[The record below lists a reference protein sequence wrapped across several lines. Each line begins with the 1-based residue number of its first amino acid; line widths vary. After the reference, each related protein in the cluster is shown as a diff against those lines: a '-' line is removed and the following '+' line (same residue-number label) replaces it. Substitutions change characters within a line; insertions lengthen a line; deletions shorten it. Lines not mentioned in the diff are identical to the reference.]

1 MYNASFV
8 NLTMIESDLSTLFT
22 REEYAL
28 NDYILFD
35 FEFNNR
41 LYVFSG
47 LVIGKEKMNNQYL
60 YFIEVFDMNAE
71 LLDNIERYE
80 NAIRNGIMN

>member
-47 LVIGKEKMNNQYL
+47 LVIGKEKMDNQYL
-60 YFIEVFDMNAE
+60 YFLEVLDMNAE

>member
-41 LYVFSG
+41 IYVFSG

-60 YFIEVFDMNAE
+60 YFIEVFDINAE

-80 NAIRNGIMN
+80 NSIRNGIMN

>member
-1 MYNASFV
+1 
-8 NLTMIESDLSTLFT
+8 MIESDLSTLFT

>member
-1 MYNASFV
+1 MYKASFV

-22 REEYAL
+22 KEEYAL
-28 NDYILFD
+28 NDFILFD

-47 LVIGKEKMNNQYL
+47 LVIGKEKMNNQNL
-60 YFIEVFDMNAE
+60 YFIDVLDMNDE
-71 LLDNIERYE
+71 LLDNIQRYE
-80 NAIRNGIMN
+80 NDKWNGIIN

>member
-22 REEYAL
+22 RDEHDL

-47 LVIGKEKMNNQYL
+47 LVIGKEKMNNQFL
-60 YFIEVFDMNAE
+60 YFIEVFDMNAD

-80 NAIRNGIMN
+80 NSIKNGVIN